1 MPEGRRPRGPT
12 PCLRSGVAA
21 ESARLLQSMSEVGG
35 GGQEELPLHPRSGV
49 AARRRY
55 PPPEAR
61 VGSWE
66 EQAHIQGVVAA
77 WAQEGLEELLH
88 VQGQEKQR

>member
-1 MPEGRRPRGPT
+1 MPE
-12 PCLRSGVAA
+12 VAA

-35 GGQEELPLHPRSGV
+35 RGQEELPPHPRSGV

-77 WAQEGLEELLH
+77 RAQEGLEELSN
-88 VQGQEKQR
+88 VEGQEGQQ

>member
-1 MPEGRRPRGPT
+1 MPE
-12 PCLRSGVAA
+12 VAA

-35 GGQEELPLHPRSGV
+35 RGQEELPPHPRSGV

-66 EQAHIQGVVAA
+66 EQAHIQGVIAVQV
-77 WAQEGLEELLH
+77 QEGREELLH
-88 VQGQEKQR
+88 FQGHLGPP